1 MILNLNLINSI
12 FPSINL
18 KEEDKNKLIE
28 KIKNIQNLF
37 EQKKTLITNK
47 KNINGEIL
55 INRQILEEN
64 KRIKTEN
71 LSSYK
76 EQYDELLSNVIRKEL
91 RLKKYHKKFLEV
103 EQYARR
109 EFGKYGIKN
118 FYKKI
123 NVIAYVIQN
132 ENLILRKNSLISD
145 IKMLFS
151 NLNTEVKEN
160 YHLKSNGNIQLT
172 NANLN
177 QRKSINKLNNQ
188 YDSIIKLYS
197 NKILLLQ
204 NSIYKLKKIKER
216 LKSNKRNLD
225 NNNKEDEN
233 SEIEIIGDKTINVSI
248 LSNVKPDLK
257 NYLTTNVSIMSKAS
271 NLAWDLSCIE
281 KDIE

>member
-132 ENLILRKNSLISD
+132 ENLI
-145 IKMLFS
+145 
-151 NLNTEVKEN
+151 TEVKEN

>member
-216 LKSNKRNLD
+216 LKSKKRNLD

>member
-1 MILNLNLINSI
+1 M
-12 FPSINL
+12 
-18 KEEDKNKLIE
+18 
-28 KIKNIQNLF
+28 
-37 EQKKTLITNK
+37 TN
-47 KNINGEIL
+47 N
-55 INRQILEEN
+55 
-64 KRIKTEN
+64 
-71 LSSYK
+71 
-76 EQYDELLSNVIRKEL
+76 IRKEL
-91 RLKKYHKKFLEV
+91 RLKKFHKKFLEIEKYV
-103 EQYARR
+103 RK

-216 LKSNKRNLD
+216 LKSKKRNLD
-225 NNNKEDEN
+225 NNNKEDLNYNNKEKEEN
-233 SEIEIIGDKTINVSI
+233 SEIDINDKTINVSV
-248 LSNVKPDLK
+248 LSNIKPDLG
-257 NYLTTNVSIMSKAS
+257 NYLTTNVSIMSKRS

>member
-132 ENLILRKNSLISD
+132 ENLILRKNSLISN
-145 IKMLFS
+145 IKILFS

-160 YHLKSNGNIQLT
+160 YHLKSNGNIQFT
-172 NANLN
+172 NINLN
-177 QRKSINKLNNQ
+177 QRKNIDKLHNQ

-204 NSIYKLKKIKER
+204 NSIYKLKKIIE
-216 LKSNKRNLD
+216 KSKKNKTNLN
-225 NNNKEDEN
+225 NNNKDEEK
-233 SEIEIIGDKTINVSI
+233 SEIEITGEKTTNISI
-248 LSNVKPDLK
+248 LSNVKPDLR

>member
-281 KDIE
+281 KDE

>member
-18 KEEDKNKLIE
+18 KEEDKNKLIQ
-28 KIKNIQNLF
+28 KFKNLQNLF
-37 EQKKTLITNK
+37 DKKKTLFK
-47 KNINGEIL
+47 KKKDINGKIL
-55 INRQILEEN
+55 INNQILEEN
-64 KRIKTEN
+64 KRIKNEN
-71 LSSYK
+71 INSYK
-76 EQYDELLSNVIRKEL
+76 EEYEELMTNNIRKEL
-91 RLKKYHKKFLEV
+91 RLKKFHKKFLEIEKYV
-103 EQYARR
+103 RK

-132 ENLILRKNSLISD
+132 ENLILRKNSLRTD
-145 IKMLFS
+145 IKILFS
-151 NLNTEVKEN
+151 NLTTEVKEN
-160 YHLKSNGNIQLT
+160 YHLKSNENIQLT
-172 NANLN
+172 KVNSNQKKNLN
-177 QRKSINKLNNQ
+177 KLNQ

-216 LKSNKRNLD
+216 LKSKKRNLD

-257 NYLTTNVSIMSKAS
+257 NYLTTNVSIISKRS
-271 NLAWDLSCIE
+271 NFEWDISCIE
-281 KDIE
+281 KNID

>member
-145 IKMLFS
+145 IKMLFY

-216 LKSNKRNLD
+216 LKSKKRNLD